1 MNQEVN
7 KIVQELYTCLP
18 DDRNKFN
25 SIMENLKVKFLSS
38 PNSPQINYNI
48 KFPTTNYSSQILK
61 DNLINSTNIPPI
73 KNNININNN
82 TNCINNNNPEIYS
95 SLNPLKVNYNFQPI
109 NLPTYNVQN
118 KQYDSINNDELGDY
132 ININNNGFHTGT
144 FNENNFYDNK
154 IQNDIHANVK
164 YYYPEEYNSQI
175 NDNKNQNNDWN
186 MNQINNNNIIYGSKN
201 NLYKTQSNV

>member
-7 KIVQELYTCLP
+7 KIVQELYACLP
-18 DDRNKFN
+18 NDRNKFN

-48 KFPTTNYSSQILK
+48 KLPNTNYSSQLLK
-61 DNLINSTNIPPI
+61 DNLLNSNNIPPI

-82 TNCINNNNPEIYS
+82 TNYINDNADINS
-95 SLNPLKVNYNFQPI
+95 SLNPLKANYNFQPI
-109 NLPTYNVQN
+109 NLPTYNIQN

-144 FNENNFYDNK
+144 FNENNLYENK

-164 YYYPEEYNSQI
+164 YYYPEEYNLQF

-186 MNQINNNNIIYGSKN
+186 MNQINNNNLMYGSKN
-201 NLYKTQSNV
+201 NFYKTQSDV